1 MKTITIEVDLRIKT
15 EEGEIITKNAGSCIF
30 TEDPFYTIALDYY
43 KETLEDLA
51 TVLALVSSNIE
62 CHTKL
67 CEIAVD
73 DMECTCPLKKKAEQ
87 ASSFGFS
94 RTLSL
99 KRKSF
104 A

>member
-15 EEGEIITKNAGSCIF
+15 EEGEIITKKAGSCIF

-43 KETLEDLA
+43 KEMLEDLA
-51 TVLALVSSNIE
+51 AVLALVSSNLE

-73 DMECTCPLKKKAEQ
+73 DMECTCPLKKKAE
-87 ASSFGFS
+87 
-94 RTLSL
+94 
-99 KRKSF
+99 
-104 A
+104 

>member
-51 TVLALVSSNIE
+51 TVLAVVSSNIE
-62 CHTKL
+62 CHHKL
-67 CEIAVD
+67 FEIVID
-73 DMECTCPLKKKAEQ
+73 DIEFTCPLKKKAE
-87 ASSFGFS
+87 
-94 RTLSL
+94 
-99 KRKSF
+99 
-104 A
+104 

>member
-51 TVLALVSSNIE
+51 TFLAVVSSNLE
-62 CHTKL
+62 CHPKL
-67 CEIAVD
+67 FEIVVD
-73 DMECTCPLKKKAEQ
+73 DIECTCTLKKKAE
-87 ASSFGFS
+87 
-94 RTLSL
+94 
-99 KRKSF
+99 
-104 A
+104 

>member
-51 TVLALVSSNIE
+51 TVLAVVSSNIE
-62 CHTKL
+62 CHHKL
-67 CEIAVD
+67 FEIVID
-73 DMECTCPLKKKAEQ
+73 DIECTCPLKKKAE
-87 ASSFGFS
+87 
-94 RTLSL
+94 
-99 KRKSF
+99 
-104 A
+104 